1 VAKGFDSLL
10 ITTNLAA
17 NRKFGRLT
25 VPERWCA
32 VHGVW
37 AIAAESPIR
46 GYLLIAADEAAVERD
61 YAKQADVSLAIAR
74 STVRKMRQLGMLEMD
89 DDMGVENV
97 HDWHEHQQEPKPSES
112 REAWKKRKRDSR
124 AKKSRCPDDVTR
136 DTPPLSRGCH
146 TPEVEVEV
154 EVENNSPPSPPVGGR
169 RRDREKWK
177 QEYTAWVQAHPPDL
191 LAEEWE
197 PTRLRLVEVV
207 EQLGAG
213 QYEMYQLSS
222 LHPHSIVDGV
232 WLLGGTPIATQR
244 LKELGARKGFTE
256 AVGFEWKLIDCK
268 CQAAVEKAV

>member
-1 VAKGFDSLL
+1 MAKGFDSLL

-61 YAKQADVSLAIAR
+61 YAKQADVSLAVAR
-74 STVRKMRQLGMLEMD
+74 STVSKMRRLGMIEADEEM
-89 DDMGVENV
+89 GAECI
-97 HDWHEHQQEPKPSES
+97 HDWHEHQPEPSRPSDS
-112 REAWKKRKRDSR
+112 REAWRTRKRKSR
-124 AKKSRCPDDVTR
+124 MSRVTVTDVTAKTR
-136 DTPPLSRGCH
+136 DKRGTSRG
-146 TPEVEVEV
+146 EVEVEE

-197 PTRLRLVEVV
+197 PVRLALVEVV

-232 WLLGGTPIATQR
+232 WLLGGSSIATQR
-244 LKELGARKGFTE
+244 LKELGARKGFAA

-268 CQAAVEKAV
+268 CQAAVGKAA